1 MDDTLKRKLAALA
14 DSPVL
19 WDCPLRE
26 YTSFA
31 IGGPATALI
40 TVEELAELQRL
51 LAFLGEQKLP
61 WRMIGKGTNLLVSD
75 AGFDGVILILG
86 KGFAR
91 ISQLRTELNSVPQ
104 RARIVTDD
112 AVAEAG
118 EGIIVQAGAGCS
130 LARLVNWCGDQGFT
144 GLEFAAGIPGTI
156 GGAVIMNAGAWGGE
170 IAGVLASVTVVTPT
184 GEIRTLPRAELD
196 FGYRVWHDY
205 LSQSQTGAETIGDGA
220 VRPIV
225 VGVELSLAVGNT
237 ERVRNLCQSYRKQR
251 RMKQP
256 KQEPNAGSF
265 FKNPEGDAAG
275 RLIEASGL
283 KGMKVGSAMVS
294 PVHANFLVNCGGA
307 TAADVVELMKKVQ
320 ATVQSNS
327 GVLLEP
333 EVHFL

>member
-1 MDDTLKRKLAALA
+1 MDDGLKRRLAALA
-14 DSPVL
+14 ESPVL

-40 TVEELAELQRL
+40 TVEGLAELQRL
-51 LAFLGEQKLP
+51 LAFVREQKIA
-61 WRMIGKGTNLLVSD
+61 WRMIGRGTNLLVSD
-75 AGFDGVILILG
+75 AGFDGVIFILG

-91 ISQLRTELNSVPQ
+91 ISQLRTEPNSVQ
-104 RARIVTDD
+104 QGTKLVIDEAGS
-112 AVAEAG
+112 EAG

-130 LARLVNWCGDQGFT
+130 LARLVNWCGDQGLT

-184 GEIRTLPRAELD
+184 GEVRTLPRAELD
-196 FGYRVWHDY
+196 FGYRIWHDY
-205 LSQSQTGAETIGDGA
+205 LRQLQTGAETPGHGA

-225 VGVELSLAVGNT
+225 VGVELSLAAGDG
-237 ERVRNLCQSYRKQR
+237 EQIRNLCQSYREQR

-256 KQEPNAGSF
+256 KQEPSAGSF

-283 KGMKVGSAMVS
+283 KGMKVGGAMVS

-320 ATVQSNS
+320 ETVQRDS
-327 GVLLEP
+327 GILLEP